1 MFDLNKYSWGAT
13 DFYLVLNPLK
23 QDMDK
28 QATKVWIVTGTSTGI
43 GRVLVQKLLEAGY
56 FVTATARD
64 QSKIQ
69 DFAQNYP
76 SQCLAI
82 QADVTKSEDNQR
94 VVDETLKRFGKIDVL
109 VNNAGYGL
117 AGVTEEVTLDQIRRQ
132 LDTNVVGL
140 IEMTQL
146 VIPAMRQQQS
156 GYIVNVSSIAGLRGS
171 KGLSI
176 YSASK
181 FAVTGFS
188 ESLAQEVSRFGIK
201 VSCVEPGPYRTDWAG
216 RSIDWSESVAN
227 PDSPY
232 FEMNSSTHKMLNTV
246 SGHQTGNPEQ
256 IASVLM
262 AGAEAEA
269 VPMHLLFGDEAIGWW
284 KDYHKKVED
293 DSFFRH
299 YPHSKYDL

>member
-1 MFDLNKYSWGAT
+1 
-13 DFYLVLNPLK
+13 LNPVK

-28 QATKVWIVTGTSTGI
+28 QATKVWIVTGTSSGI

-56 FVTATARD
+56 FVTATARNR
-64 QSKIQ
+64 SKIE
-69 DFAQNYP
+69 DFEKNYP
-76 SQCLAI
+76 SQCLSI
-82 QADVTKSEDNQR
+82 EADVTMSEANQR
-94 VVDETLKRFGKIDVL
+94 VVNETLKRFGKIDVL

-117 AGVTEEVTLDQIRRQ
+117 AGVLEEVTLDQIRRQ
-132 LDTNVVGL
+132 MDTNVIGL

-146 VIPAMRQQQS
+146 VIPTMRKQQS
-156 GYIVNVSSIAGLRGS
+156 GYIVNISSIAGLRGS

-188 ESLAQEVSRFGIK
+188 ESLALEVSRFGIK

-216 RSIDWSESVAN
+216 RSIDWSESITN

-232 FEMNSSTHKMLNTV
+232 YEINSGTYKMLNSV
-246 SGHQTGNPEQ
+246 SGNQPGNPEQ
-256 IASVLM
+256 IASVLI
-262 AGAEAEA
+262 AGAEAEH
-269 VPMHLLFGDEAIGWW
+269 VPMHMLFGDEAIGWW